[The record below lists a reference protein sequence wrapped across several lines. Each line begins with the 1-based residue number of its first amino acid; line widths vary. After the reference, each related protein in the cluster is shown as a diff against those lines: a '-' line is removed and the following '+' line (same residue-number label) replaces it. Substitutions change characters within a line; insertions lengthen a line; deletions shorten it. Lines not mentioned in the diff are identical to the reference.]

1 MYGWSD
7 QDIGWHSLFT
17 PAAFWILLCMA
28 ICAVVIYVYG
38 RKLANW
44 IDSFDTYAHKKEK
57 LMARRKD
64 GMLVKVA
71 KQTEGALRQ
80 GRQAAEGTNII
91 GGVRAGT
98 AAMLG
103 AIGGLISGTARFIR
117 PGDDDD
123 FDDEDE
129 KPVRKVKKKAK
140 RKAK

>member
-1 MYGWSD
+1 
-7 QDIGWHSLFT
+7 
-17 PAAFWILLCMA
+17 
-28 ICAVVIYVYG
+28 
-38 RKLANW
+38 
-44 IDSFDTYAHKKEK
+44 
-57 LMARRKD
+57 MARRKD
-64 GMLVKVA
+64 GLLVKVA

-80 GRQAAEGTNII
+80 GRQAAEGTNIV
-91 GGVRAGT
+91 GGIRAGT

-117 PGDDDD
+117 PGDDEDDD

>member
-1 MYGWSD
+1 MS
-7 QDIGWHSLFT
+7 T
-17 PAAFWILLCMA
+17 EE
-28 ICAVVIYVYG
+28 
-38 RKLANW
+38 NW
-44 IDSFDTYAHKKEK
+44 LTGSIVSIHMPIKKEK
-57 LMARRKD
+57 LMAKRKD
-64 GMLVKVA
+64 GLLVKVA

-123 FDDEDE
+123 DFDDEDE

>member
-1 MYGWSD
+1 MP
-7 QDIGWHSLFT
+7 IER
-17 PAAFWILLCMA
+17 
-28 ICAVVIYVYG
+28 
-38 RKLANW
+38 RKR
-44 IDSFDTYAHKKEK
+44 
-57 LMARRKD
+57 MPRRKD
-64 GMLVKVA
+64 GFIVKVA

-80 GRQAAEGTNII
+80 GRQAAEGTNIV
-91 GGVRAGT
+91 GGIRAGT